1 MLIPLDDASLFFNL
15 YTTVIGYVC
24 GRSGDVAG
32 IKDRATWEAAPIEA
46 RAKARDYFLD
56 HIDQVSDFVE
66 SNPEGL
72 EDEHLV
78 QVAAWRRFVQG
89 NFYVERDLK
98 KYTVFLDAGEPPSG
112 FAVLGLT
119 TEIMDMLPTPLPAYV
134 SAVLL
139 PWRDVVVCDGLIG
152 GYNLIAG
159 GGIKRMLRDTY
170 RRVKAA
176 GMIITYLDR
185 DWSPLVARP
194 KRRPKTPAIQRFMRK
209 KCPETVEEL
218 VEAFGQPRMEMG
230 GEAAKEYSVWG
241 ADGQAMYD
249 VDQVLLYANIIKDQ
263 VLYIYAREGR
273 ITHVS
278 VVDPTDWRKK
288 DFRPGGGRRLMR

>member
-1 MLIPLDDASLFFNL
+1 MLLPPEEASLFIHL
-15 YTTVIGYVC
+15 YTSAIGWVC
-24 GRSGDVAG
+24 GRGGGVAG
-32 IKDRATWEAAPIEA
+32 IGDRASWETAPIEA
-46 RAKARDYFLD
+46 RAEARDYFLD
-56 HIDQVSDFVE
+56 HIDLAGEYVE
-66 SNPEGL
+66 SNPDGL
-72 EDEHLV
+72 EGEHLA
-78 QVAAWRRFVQG
+78 QVAAWEHFVRG
-89 NFYVERDLK
+89 DFYVERDLK
-98 KYTVFLDAGEPPSG
+98 RYTVFLDAGEVPRG
-112 FAVLGLT
+112 YAVLGLT
-119 TEIMDMLPTPLPAYV
+119 TEIVDMLPTPMPAYV

-139 PWRDVVVCDGLIG
+139 PWRGVVVSDGLIR
-152 GYNLIAG
+152 GYNLFAG

-176 GMIITYLDR
+176 GMIITCLDR

-263 VLYIYAREGR
+263 VLYI
-273 ITHVS
+273 
-278 VVDPTDWRKK
+278 
-288 DFRPGGGRRLMR
+288 